1 MSAENKAV
9 FQKFVDSMNAKDAD
23 AIGQLMSANFID
35 HDLPP
40 GQEPGVEGMLA
51 MMRGFFAGFPDL
63 KITINQLIAEGDL
76 VVAAM
81 TTEGTQTGEFMG
93 VPASGK
99 KISITE
105 MHMVRVVDGK
115 AVEHWGVADA
125 MGMMQQL
132 GVTPQG

>member
-1 MSAENKAV
+1 MSAESKAV
-9 FQKFVDSMNAKDAD
+9 FQKFVDGLNAKDAD
-23 AIGQLMSANFID
+23 AIGQIMSANFID

-40 GQEPGVEGMLA
+40 GQEPGIEGMLS
-51 MMRGFFAGFPDL
+51 MMRGFFAAFPDL
-63 KITINQLIAEGDL
+63 KVTINQLIAEGDL
-76 VVAAM
+76 VAATM

-93 VPASGK
+93 MPASGK

-132 GVTPQG
+132 GLTPQG